1 MSAHSVASNVN
12 TIFRT
17 GLIAGTLDI
26 LSAITVYALI
36 MGKATPVQILQGVA
50 SGVFGR
56 EAFAGGFTMALTGLL
71 FHYAIALIFTTVYF
85 LLYPHLSF
93 LHRQWVVSGVL
104 FGVLVW
110 LIMNLAVLPLSN
122 FQQAPLRWAPALLGM
137 AIIVV
142 MIGLPIAFNVQKYYR
157 Y

>member
-1 MSAHSVASNVN
+1 
-12 TIFRT
+12 
-17 GLIAGTLDI
+17 
-26 LSAITVYALI
+26 

-56 EAFAGGFTMALTGLL
+56 EAYAGGFPMALTGLL
-71 FHYAIALIFTTVYF
+71 FHYALALIFTTAYF
-85 LLYPHLSF
+85 LLYPHLPF

-110 LIMNLAVLPLSN
+110 LVMNLAVLPLSN
-122 FQQAPLRWAPALLGM
+122 YQQAPLRWAPALLGM

-142 MIGLPIAFNVQKYYR
+142 MIGMPIAFGAQKHYS
-157 Y
+157 

>member
-12 TIFRT
+12 TILRT

-36 MGKATPVQILQGVA
+36 MGKGTPVQILQGVA

-85 LLYPHLSF
+85 LLYPHLPF
-93 LHRQWVVSGVL
+93 LHRQWAVSGVL

-110 LIMNLAVLPLSN
+110 LVMNLAVLPLSN

-142 MIGLPIAFNVQKYYR
+142 MIGLPIAFFTQKNYN
-157 Y
+157 